1 MKVYR
6 VQTTSIGT
14 WSSIE
19 VYTEQTYFFTDW
31 IKAVKFAHKQGKK
44 LSNKNLEYNKDG
56 EYCEPSINY
65 PEMWGDYKVSVD
77 SVIIDSNNELS
88 QDGYISSMYIKLKH
102 INCIYQ
108 SFKQI
113 KIFNLLRNHL
123 FYH

>member
-1 MKVYR
+1 
-6 VQTTSIGT
+6 
-14 WSSIE
+14 
-19 VYTEQTYFFTDW
+19 
-31 IKAVKFAHKQGKK
+31 
-44 LSNKNLEYNKDG
+44 
-56 EYCEPSINY
+56 
-65 PEMWGDYKVSVD
+65 MWGDYKVSVD